1 MSQEKVIIYSYLMY
15 NGQNSLHTLRLDK
28 KSDVSEAFCERFLP

>member
-15 NGQNSLHTLRLDK
+15 NGQIFAAH
-28 KSDVSEAFCERFLP
+28 SEVIQKNPM